1 MKLRWE
7 GSEVEVELDCGI
19 IEVEIE
25 IEIVGKGGRRGI
37 EF

>member
-7 GSEVEVELDCGI
+7 GSEVEFELELDCGI

-25 IEIVGKGGRRGI
+25 IGRERRSTGD
-37 EF
+37 